1 MKTITSTSINLPAR
15 THALIKRSLFNTKTI
30 TALMLCLSSG
40 LVSAS
45 VLDVYCVNNTSDT
58 DTLQNKINASMPGD
72 QINIHGACQVNKT
85 IVLKEN
91 RSYIGDVKTESAATT
106 IWQANGANLAAVVA
120 SDSWNDNT
128 TWPGGPIRI
137 AHLHINGNKSS
148 NSSGTVGIMMRS
160 WLSVIEDVMI
170 SQTSSDGI
178 RLSSPSKNGGKLSV
192 NMVNGRISNV
202 FIKEVNGSGI
212 YVVDD
217 GNRITDWDILDTWI
231 GDTGKHGIYLDNAA
245 GWKIRGNHL
254 YDISHDAIFANKCWG
269 TSIDGNYIED
279 FGKGGAASSR
289 YGIACTMQSGSSAS
303 VIIGNKIT
311 MIKPLVGSTTYKY
324 IGIPA
329 INYAGTANV
338 NVVDNVIVGNN
349 APNEMGLFYSTW
361 CPCGGG
367 TNLNVFS
374 NNSVVNIAPNLN
386 PTTYQYSK
394 YQPYGTI
401 NYFSIGK

>member
-1 MKTITSTSINLPAR
+1 MKSTSTNK
-15 THALIKRSLFNTKTI
+15 ALLS
-30 TALMLCLSSG
+30 ALLLCLSTG
-40 LVSAS
+40 LVQAS
-45 VLDVYCVNNTSDT
+45 EIHVSCANNLTDA

-128 TWPGGPIRI
+128 SWPGGPIRI
-137 AHLHINGNKSS
+137 AHLHINGNKAS

-160 WLSVIEDVMI
+160 WLAVIENVMI
-170 SQTSSDGI
+170 SQTSGDGI
-178 RLSSPSKNGGKLSV
+178 RLTSPSKNGTKLSV

-202 FIKEVNGSGI
+202 FIKEVNGTGVN
-212 YVVDD
+212 VVDD
-217 GNRITDWDILDTWI
+217 GNRITDWDLLDTWI

-254 YDISHDAIFANKCWG
+254 YDIGHDAIFANKCWG

-289 YGIACTMQSGSSAS
+289 YGIACTMQAGSSAS

-311 MIKPLVGSTTYKY
+311 MIKPLVASTTYKY

-349 APNEMGLFYSTW
+349 VANEMGLFYSTW

-367 TNLNVFS
+367 TTLNVFS
-374 NNSVVNIAPNLN
+374 NNSVVNIAPNPN
-386 PTTYQYSK
+386 PIAYQYSK
-394 YQPYGTI
+394 YQPYGTL
-401 NYFSIGK
+401 NYFSSGK